1 MWGLLQSPE
10 KALKAEKCFVK
21 ISSFSFGQRTKDRLF
36 YLHPG
41 HVLFIQE
48 YTDFKNHS
56 VFYGVDYS
64 APGWREREENHKS
77 DSKGGDGEDADI

>member
-1 MWGLLQSPE
+1 
-10 KALKAEKCFVK
+10 
-21 ISSFSFGQRTKDRLF
+21 
-36 YLHPG
+36 
-41 HVLFIQE
+41 
-48 YTDFKNHS
+48 